1 MLDSHNSV
9 HIRFAVSTKLGK
21 WCLKKQIEENLK
33 PWPEPVEKGVKVLF
47 SIQTMIASPPHLEFV
62 LFLRNSHHI
71 LVVDLFKKY
80 VY

>member
-47 SIQTMIASPPHLEFV
+47 SIQTIDSVTPTSRV
-62 LFLRNSHHI
+62 C
-71 LVVDLFKKY
+71 VVPQKQPSYFSCGPF
-80 VY
+80 